1 MLLNELSSTLHK
13 TVEAAIGGYLVV
25 LPFDVHEKRKRVNR
39 ILFNCLILFE
49 LITDRSHERI
59 DLLLS
64 ATNYY

>member
-13 TVEAAIGGYLVV
+13 TVEAAMGGYLVV
-25 LPFDVHEKRKRVNR
+25 LQFDVHEKRKRVNR
-39 ILFNCLILFE
+39 ILFE